1 MPYIPP
7 PGQVPSSEPPREPEI
22 PRTRRRGRG
31 QGRGWTLRLTPAGFL
46 LLLVVNLALIGGLV
60 FGMGKVLR
68 RPVFPLAASPSSTA
82 SLTSF
87 PATTV
92 APAEDTTA
100 PPSSTATLPADSPT
114 PFAVT
119 DLAEGLI
126 LLALDDS
133 GRTHLFAYQPQESSA
148 SQPLPLAR
156 LTFGPWD
163 DITPALSPDGQTLAF
178 ASNRS
183 GYWDLYLIDLPSGR
197 ITRLTDTPAYEAAP
211 AWSPD
216 GQWLAYEAYQN
227 EQLEILILSTSAPG
241 EPIPLTNHPAADYS
255 PAWSPQ
261 GRQIAFVSN
270 RSGEAE
276 IWLADLDQAEEQRFI
291 NLSQN
296 PLGNDRHPAWSP
308 DGNLLL
314 WSSDVDGVRS
324 LLIQEISPS
333 AASTPAAPPQRTN
346 LGSGDW
352 AAWSADGSTVLALL
366 ESPQHTYLTA
376 YPVQTPG
383 LALPPLTLPAA
394 ASGLT
399 WGSAALPLPLR
410 DPYLQAAMLTPTPL
424 WQPVLTAQPSTSG
437 GRYLLSPLGDVE
449 APNALLH
456 DLVDEAFQALRAQI
470 AAESG
475 WDFLATL
482 ENGYVPLTAPL
493 GPGLGGDW
501 LYTGRAF
508 AFTTL
513 PINAGWVA
521 IVREE
526 YNGLT
531 YWRVYVRARFQDGSA
546 GIPLHDL
553 PWDFNARYSGDTI
566 AYEQGGAQLE
576 SILPGYW
583 IDFTRIAASYG
594 WERLPALTNW
604 RAAYSSARFN
614 EFVFPGGLDWR
625 SAMLELYPPEALVT
639 PSPVIPPTRTLTP
652 TPRWYRT
659 PTPSLTPTPRPTFTP
674 SFPTATSSPT
684 PTQP

>member
-7 PGQVPSSEPPREPEI
+7 PGQVPISEPLHEPEPPR
-22 PRTRRRGRG
+22 PRRRRRG
-31 QGRGWTLRLTPAGFL
+31 WSLRLTPAGFV
-46 LLLVVNLALIGGLV
+46 LLLVLNVLLVGGLV
-60 FGMGKVLR
+60 FGLGKVMGW
-68 RPVFPLAASPSSTA
+68 PVFLLEASPTGTTSQ
-82 SLTSF
+82 TSF
-87 PATTV
+87 PTAALAPEEDTPTTV
-92 APAEDTTA
+92 
-100 PPSSTATLPADSPT
+100 PPTSTATLPAETPT
-114 PFAVT
+114 PYAVT

-126 LLALDDS
+126 LLALDDN
-133 GRTHLFAYQPQESSA
+133 GHTHLFAYQPQESSA

-156 LTFGPWD
+156 LTSGPWD
-163 DITPALSPDGQTLAF
+163 DITPALSPDGKTAAF

-197 ITRLTDTPAYEAAP
+197 ITRLTDSMTYEAAP

-227 EQLEILILSTSAPG
+227 EQLDILILSTSAPG
-241 EPIPLTNHPAADYS
+241 EPIRLTSHPAADFS

-261 GRQIAFVSN
+261 GRLIAFVST

-276 IWLADLDQAEEQRFI
+276 IWVADLDQPEEVRFTD
-291 NLSQN
+291 LSQN
-296 PLGNDRHPAWSP
+296 PLGSDRHPAWSP
-308 DGNLLL
+308 DGSALL
-314 WSSDVDGVRS
+314 WSGDLDGVRT
-324 LLIQEISPS
+324 LLIQDVAQS
-333 AASTPAAPPQRTN
+333 ASASASAPQRSS

-352 AAWSADGSTVLALL
+352 GAWSADGSTVLALL
-366 ESPQHTYLTA
+366 ASPQHTYLTA
-376 YPVQTPG
+376 YPVQRPG
-383 LALPPLTLPAA
+383 LVLPPLALPSA
-394 ASGLT
+394 ASGLS

-424 WQPVLTAQPSTSG
+424 WQPLLTAQPGASG

-456 DLVDEAFQALRAQI
+456 DLVDESFQALRAQV
-470 AAESG
+470 AAQSG

-493 GPGLGGDW
+493 GPGMGGDW

-508 AFTTL
+508 AFTPQ
-513 PINAGWVA
+513 PITAGWVV
-521 IVREE
+521 IVRED

-531 YWRVYVRARFQDGSA
+531 YWRVYVRVRFQDGSA

-566 AYEQGGAQLE
+566 AYEQGGALLE
-576 SILPGYW
+576 SLPPGYW
-583 IDFTRIAASYG
+583 IDFTRLAASYG

-614 EFVFPGGLDWR
+614 EFIFTSGLDWR
-625 SAMLELYPPEALVT
+625 AAMLELYPPEALAT
-639 PSPVIPPTRTLTP
+639 PSPVAPPTRTLTP

-659 PTPSLTPTPRPTFTP
+659 PTPSLTPTPRPSFTP
-674 SFPTATSSPT
+674 ALPAPSAT
-684 PTQP
+684 PTLP